1 MGGSAHGVKISGNL
15 GDCLGE
21 GQEQPRSG
29 RVDQE
34 ASVPLPPP
42 SLSTIFPA
50 MVSWALG
57 KPVDPSQ
64 NNVSNA

>member
-1 MGGSAHGVKISGNL
+1 MGGSARGVKISGNL
-15 GDCLGE
+15 GDCPEE

-29 RVDQE
+29 RVEQE

-42 SLSTIFPA
+42 SLSTTSPA
-50 MVSWALG
+50 MVSWALV